1 MYAGEHSIIVN
12 AKMGGETIA
21 TDNADINLYE
31 VHWSDVDLSDLG
43 ATDQTTCTDVY
54 FYDGMTG
61 WITLAGAGYGKI
73 LQTNDGGVTWQEQS
87 NTTFPMHEME
97 MFGTNQG
104 IYRTYFNTVKY
115 TDDGGQTISTLE
127 YSEIPG
133 VWQPTFQWKDI
144 FDIATNIND
153 EIVAIGKDTGI
164 PYYFHVYYANIDDHK
179 PTIDF
184 QIPFPNEY
192 GMAPK
197 IETYGQNAIVYG
209 IIDEDNTSVAY
220 YMISNDVCETW
231 QSHSFSQITNSNTY
245 LRDACYYTEDN
256 LWIVGSE
263 NGVALVMISADG
275 GNTWN
280 KATVD
285 GVSAFGSVSFV
296 NAEVGYAS
304 LFDYTSSDVSRL
316 YKTIDGGYTWSPVTE
331 VTSQYPMS
339 RVFFK
344 EQNQGMVVGKGDK
357 AYRYYL

>member
-1 MYAGEHSIIVN
+1 
-12 AKMGGETIA
+12 
-21 TDNADINLYE
+21 
-31 VHWSDVDLSDLG
+31 
-43 ATDQTTCTDVY
+43 
-54 FYDGMTG
+54 
-61 WITLAGAGYGKI
+61 
-73 LQTNDGGVTWQEQS
+73 
-87 NTTFPMHEME
+87 
-97 MFGTNQG
+97 
-104 IYRTYFNTVKY
+104 
-115 TDDGGQTISTLE
+115 
-127 YSEIPG
+127 
-133 VWQPTFQWKDI
+133 
-144 FDIATNIND
+144 
-153 EIVAIGKDTGI
+153 
-164 PYYFHVYYANIDDHK
+164 
-179 PTIDF
+179 
-184 QIPFPNEY
+184 
-192 GMAPK
+192 MAPK

-220 YMISNDVCETW
+220 YMVSNDVCETW
-231 QSHSFSQITNSNTY
+231 QSNSFSQITNSNTY

-304 LFDYTSSDVSRL
+304 LFDYTTSDVSRL